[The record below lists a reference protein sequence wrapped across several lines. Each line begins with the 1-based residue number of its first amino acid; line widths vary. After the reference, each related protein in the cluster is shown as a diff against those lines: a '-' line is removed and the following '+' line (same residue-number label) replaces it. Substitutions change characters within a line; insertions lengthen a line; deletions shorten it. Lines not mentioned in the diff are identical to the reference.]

1 MIPVSEVGPRLS
13 EEQFKVMQK
22 VVDFTSQVWINCE
35 HQVNMYLFPCGELFA
50 EIATNLR
57 KLLNS
62 NVMRYPC
69 SLFFTLGL
77 QFGGYINH
85 RDFGDTA
92 AILAILFIKW
102 AKSLEALSPH
112 TIESQL
118 FLHGFNSAFSHIE
131 NIKSSSHLLQSLKAG
146 HCELSRNLSREIDMM
161 KVLEAAASSAE
172 DHGNKTFVNGKKVAE
187 SHVVGITLRAIFQAF
202 KVSST

>member
-1 MIPVSEVGPRLS
+1 
-13 EEQFKVMQK
+13 
-22 VVDFTSQVWINCE
+22 
-35 HQVNMYLFPCGELFA
+35 MYLFPCGELFA

-187 SHVVGITLRAIFQAF
+187 SHVVGITIRAIFQAF

>member
-92 AILAILFIKW
+92 AILAILFMKW
-102 AKSLEALSPH
+102 AKSLEALCPH
-112 TIESQL
+112 TIVSIIFAWLQL
-118 FLHGFNSAFSHIE
+118 CLFSHRKYQE
-131 NIKSSSHLLQSLKAG
+131 Q
-146 HCELSRNLSREIDMM
+146 
-161 KVLEAAASSAE
+161 
-172 DHGNKTFVNGKKVAE
+172 
-187 SHVVGITLRAIFQAF
+187 Q
-202 KVSST
+202 SSTPKFKSWSL